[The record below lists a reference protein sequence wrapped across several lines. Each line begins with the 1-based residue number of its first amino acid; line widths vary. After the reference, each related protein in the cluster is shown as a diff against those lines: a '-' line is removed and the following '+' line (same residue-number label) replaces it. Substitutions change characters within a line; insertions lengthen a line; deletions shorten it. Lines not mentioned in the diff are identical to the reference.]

1 MSERFLYQP
10 FRFVVGAVPA
20 VAITTDPDRHL
31 RDKIL
36 AVLLTNPGERV
47 NLPHFGVGL
56 RRSMFEGIDELMLG
70 ALRFRIVQGLN
81 RDVGADVTVDDV
93 DIATRPEGGEVS
105 VSIDYRRT
113 GDRSVHRLEVRL

>member
-1 MSERFLYQP
+1 MSERFLFQP
-10 FRFVVGAVPA
+10 FRFVVGAAPA

-31 RDKIL
+31 REKIL
-36 AVLLTNPGERV
+36 AVLFTNPGERV

-81 RDVGADVTVDDV
+81 RDVGTDVEIDDV
-93 DIATRPEGGEVS
+93 GITTRAEGGEVS
-105 VSIDYRRT
+105 MSIDYRRI
-113 GDRSVHRLEVRL
+113 GDRTVHRLEVRL